1 MRRAKYSLLR
11 GAFALKGKLERHAA
25 FGITTS
31 LCLGCGP
38 LAADEEPLAR
48 LASRIAREH
57 LSANPGGQIGP
68 IF

>member
-11 GAFALKGKLERHAA
+11 GAFALKGKLERPAA

-38 LAADEEPLAR
+38 LAADEPLAR
-48 LASRIAREH
+48 LASRTAREY
-57 LSANPGGQIGP
+57 LFANPGGQIGP